1 MIDDN
6 SGKINVIFGS
16 ERNQW
21 DFKSIALVVLVGG
34 DKQEHKS
41 HLARSLMQTEEKN
54 GVMCLEEDSSNILV

>member
-16 ERNQW
+16 ERNQR

-34 DKQEHKS
+34 DKQGTNHIWQEVLCK
-41 HLARSLMQTEEKN
+41 LRRKM
-54 GVMCLEEDSSNILV
+54 G